1 MEIKVEYSEEVER
14 EMAIIKNLIKE
25 RYEEFNIKIKQL
37 SRTAKTIRSGELER
51 LVNQIQN
58 DQYVKELER
67 MYERLL
73 LLRVPKKILI
83 INK

>member
-37 SRTAKTIRSGELER
+37 SRTARTIQSGELER

>member
-14 EMAIIKNLIKE
+14 EKAIIKNLIKE

-37 SRTAKTIRSGELER
+37 SRTAKTIQSGELER

>member
-37 SRTAKTIRSGELER
+37 SRTAKTIQSGELER

>member
-14 EMAIIKNLIKE
+14 EKAIIKNLIKE

>member
-37 SRTAKTIRSGELER
+37 ASSAIQSGELER
-51 LVNQIQN
+51 FVNQIQN
-58 DQYVKELER
+58 DQHVKELER
-67 MYERLL
+67 MYARLL
-73 LLRVPKKILI
+73 LLQVPKKILI